1 MNIFHTSRLP
11 TGLKQETL
19 ARMVRTLLLRLVDD
33 NLGKQPEGEALLKVG
48 IRQVLEDHFFVT
60 RHTAR
65 FHVTS
70 TRNTCD
76 MGVACTCVLTPARC
90 SLQGDRHVMSAWLLS
105 GCSRRLSSAGSL
117 QSSRVLMFRSTHSS
131 TLSQS

>member
-48 IRQVLEDHFFVT
+48 VRQVVEDHFFVT

-65 FHVTS
+65 CHVPS

-76 MGVACTCVLTPARC
+76 NGCVLHMCADACQVLTAGGPAC
-90 SLQGDRHVMSAWLLS
+90 HVGLVA
-105 GCSRRLSSAGSL
+105 
-117 QSSRVLMFRSTHSS
+117 
-131 TLSQS
+131 

>member
-1 MNIFHTSRLP
+1 MDCSPVATRFWLVRTWVDHGACTCRYALNTLMNIFHTSRLP

-48 IRQVLEDHFFVT
+48 IRQVLEDHLFVT

-65 FHVTS
+65 
-70 TRNTCD
+70 
-76 MGVACTCVLTPARC
+76 
-90 SLQGDRHVMSAWLLS
+90 
-105 GCSRRLSSAGSL
+105 
-117 QSSRVLMFRSTHSS
+117 
-131 TLSQS
+131 